1 MIYSSSQ
8 ILITKGIKA
17 IVRIKWIPTY
27 EPFSTV
33 AQSKWQIQ
41 ALTTVTIILVS
52 ELMLGLI

>member
-8 ILITKGIKA
+8 IIITKDIKA

-33 AQSKWQIQ
+33 AQSEWQIQ
-41 ALTTVTIILVS
+41 ALTTVILVS